1 MLIATEGATNARG
14 RAPAADTAPVR
25 TALVLVHDADPSRG
39 HRLVGSLRPALEAR
53 GLAVV
58 VGTTVGPSA
67 LLTDLPD
74 PGTLATVVVTGSGAA
89 AYDDTVP
96 WLAGE
101 LAYLRRAVDAGT
113 PVLGIC
119 FGGQALARVLG
130 GTVSAAPAGE
140 HGFLDVG
147 TADPALVPAGPWFE
161 YHGDRFTVPPG
172 AVEVARTERAVQ
184 AFVSGPHL
192 GVQFHPEIDPAAFS
206 AWEETWE
213 LTGPPPPEAAAMI
226 PELRREIAEREPE
239 AAAACARLVEA
250 FLTRARARAA
260 AA

>member
-1 MLIATEGATNARG
+1 MQ
-14 RAPAADTAPVR
+14 

-39 HRLVGSLRPALEAR
+39 QRLVGTLRPALEAQ
-53 GLAVV
+53 GLTVV
-58 VGTTVGPSA
+58 VGTAVGPSSGA
-67 LLTDLPD
+67 EPLLTDLPD
-74 PGTLATVVVTGSGAA
+74 PATLRTLVVMGSGAA

-96 WLAGE
+96 WLATE

-113 PVLGIC
+113 PVLGVC

-130 GTVSAAPAGE
+130 GVVAQAPAGE
-140 HGFLDVG
+140 HGFLDVE

-172 AVEVARTERAVQ
+172 AVEVARTGRAVQ
-184 AFVSGPHL
+184 AFAAGPHL
-192 GVQFHPEIDPAAFS
+192 GVQFHPEIDPGAFS

-213 LTGPPPPEAAAMI
+213 LTGPPPPEAAALV
-226 PELRREIAEREPE
+226 PELRREIAERAPE

-250 FLTRARARAA
+250 FLARSEESRAA
-260 AA
+260 A